1 MRLLFPFALVAF
13 CGLGCSQ
20 TLTETDCS
28 KYKDRLRDWAEKN
41 GRVDPG
47 AADAFMKSCVGA
59 SVSRSTA
66 RCLENAQDETAFVKC
81 LE

>member
-1 MRLLFPFALVAF
+1 MKRLALLLCFAS
-13 CGLGCSQ
+13 LGCSQ
-20 TLTETDCS
+20 TLTEADCA
-28 KYKDRLRDWAEKN
+28 KYKDRLRVWAEKK

-47 AADAFMKSCVGA
+47 AAEAFMKSCVGA

-66 RCLENAQDETAFVKC
+66 KCLENAGDETAFVKC

>member
-1 MRLLFPFALVAF
+1 MRRLLVLVVLL
-13 CGLGCSQ
+13 GGCSQ
-20 TLTETDCS
+20 TLTEADCG
-28 KYKDRLRDWAEKN
+28 KYKDRLRVWAETK

-66 RCLENAQDETAFVKC
+66 RCLESAQDETAFVKC

>member
-1 MRLLFPFALVAF
+1 MKRLLLLLCIVSA
-13 CGLGCSQ
+13 GCSQ
-20 TLTETDCS
+20 TLTEADCA
-28 KYKDRLRDWAEKN
+28 KYKDRLRAWAEKK

-66 RCLENAQDETAFVKC
+66 KCLENAGDEQAFVKC